1 MKLLGINMKIYTLFL
16 TICLLAGLSVQA
28 QQQPDPNFELYIL
41 AGQSNMS
48 GRGYMTDEFKNEGD
62 SRVYV
67 LNKDN
72 KWVLAKHPLH
82 FDQSYVGV
90 GPGLTFG
97 IVMAKASTNPKIRIG
112 LIPCAVG
119 GTPIEHWM
127 PGAYD
132 AATKTHPYDDAVER
146 IKIAMQ
152 YGVIK
157 GVIWHQGEANKY
169 PERVKI
175 YLAQLKEL
183 IERFRTLTNNPK
195 LPFVAGELG
204 RFRPEFSGFN
214 DELTKLPA
222 MVPYTAVATAENLT
236 HRGDTVHFDS
246 PSADEFGKRYAKKML
261 QVQKKK

>member
-1 MKLLGINMKIYTLFL
+1 MTKIHTLLITV
-16 TICLLAGLSVQA
+16 CLAASFSLAHG

-48 GRGYMTDEFKNEGD
+48 GRGYITGEFKNEGD
-62 SRVYV
+62 SQVYM

-72 KWVLAKHPLH
+72 KWVLAKNPLH
-82 FDQSYVGV
+82 FDQWFAGV
-90 GPGLTFG
+90 GPGLAFG
-97 IVMAKASTNPKIRIG
+97 IAMRKAANDPKIRIG

-119 GTPIEHWM
+119 GTPIEHWL

-132 AATKTHPYDDAVER
+132 PATNTHPYDDAVVR

-157 GVIWHQGEANKY
+157 GIIWHQGEANKT
-169 PERVKI
+169 PEQARI

-183 IERFRTLTNNPK
+183 IERFRALVNDPK
-195 LPFVAGELG
+195 LPFIAGELG
-204 RFRPEFSGFN
+204 RFRPEFSGIN
-214 DELTKLPA
+214 NELTKLPV
-222 MVPYTAVATAENLT
+222 MVPYTAVATAEGLT

-246 PSADEFGKRYAKKML
+246 PSADELGRRYAKKML
-261 QVQKKK
+261 EVQKK

>member
-1 MKLLGINMKIYTLFL
+1 MKIRPLFL
-16 TICLLAGLSVQA
+16 TICLLAGLSARA

-62 SRVYV
+62 SRVYM
-67 LNKDN
+67 LTKDN

-90 GPGLTFG
+90 GPGLAFG
-97 IVMAKASTNPKIRIG
+97 IAMAKANKNPKIRIG

-119 GTPIEHWM
+119 GTPIEHWV

-132 AATKTHPYDDAVER
+132 AATKTHPYDNAMER

-183 IERFRTLTNNPK
+183 IGRFRTLTNNPK

-204 RFRPEFSGFN
+204 RFRLEFSGFN
-214 DELTKLPA
+214 NELTKLPA
-222 MVPYTAVATAENLT
+222 TVPYTAVATAENLT

-261 QVQKKK
+261 EVQKKK